1 MFSIDLRLWGRGGL
15 SASVRLECL
24 MFAHIKRL
32 VQHLLP
38 FSYEVIADDNKVLAV
53 P

>member
-1 MFSIDLRLWGRGGL
+1 MLSIDLRLWSHGGL
-15 SASVRLECL
+15 SASARLECS
-24 MFAHIKRL
+24 MFAHIERL

-38 FSYEVIADDNKVLAV
+38 FSYEVNADDDKVLAV